1 MKTGEIL
8 RRRDERSRFARIID
22 AALFLAV
29 LVISAAALLV
39 VAIAA
44 PLALAISAVTGIFS
58 KDNQARGWRAAHH
71 PA

>member
-1 MKTGEIL
+1 MQTGAI
-8 RRRDERSRFARIID
+8 RRRREERSRIALIID
-22 AALFLAV
+22 AALFLVV
-29 LVISAAALLV
+29 LIISAAALLV

-44 PLALAISAVTGIFS
+44 PLALAISAVAGIFS